1 MSSYWSRSFPR
12 SNSSFLLR
20 SGYASKS
27 STRSIASSAPSSMKK
42 KAAEKAKP
50 AKRSQAA
57 KDPNKPL
64 RPPSAFF
71 DFMEEF
77 RKTFKEK
84 NYNNK
89 SVYVVGKT
97 GGDKWK
103 ILSEAKKAPN
113 VAKANKIK
121 SEYNSK
127 MNAYN
132 KKQS

>member
-1 MSSYWSRSFPR
+1 
-12 SNSSFLLR
+12 
-20 SGYASKS
+20 
-27 STRSIASSAPSSMKK
+27 MKK

-57 KDPNKPL
+57 KDPNKPM

-121 SEYNSK
+121 SVQQQNECLQQQAAFFLLLK
-127 MNAYN
+127 DAVVVRD
-132 KKQS
+132 

>member
-1 MSSYWSRSFPR
+1 
-12 SNSSFLLR
+12 
-20 SGYASKS
+20 
-27 STRSIASSAPSSMKK
+27 MKK

-57 KDPNKPL
+57 KG
-64 RPPSAFF
+64 PPSAFF

-103 ILSEAKKAPN
+103 ISSEAKKAPN

-132 KKQS
+132 KKQVNTIAIYVEILK